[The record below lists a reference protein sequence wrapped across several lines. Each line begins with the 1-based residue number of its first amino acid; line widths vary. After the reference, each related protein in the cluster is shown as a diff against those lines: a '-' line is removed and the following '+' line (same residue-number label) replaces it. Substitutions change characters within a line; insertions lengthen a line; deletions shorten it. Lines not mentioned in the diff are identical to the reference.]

1 MDIEAA
7 LNKMKSRHD
16 VDSEWKS
23 QLDMMVDEYELGI
36 DMEDEEY
43 Q

>member
-1 MDIEAA
+1 
-7 LNKMKSRHD
+7 MKSRLD

-36 DMEDEEY
+36 DTDDEEFEEY